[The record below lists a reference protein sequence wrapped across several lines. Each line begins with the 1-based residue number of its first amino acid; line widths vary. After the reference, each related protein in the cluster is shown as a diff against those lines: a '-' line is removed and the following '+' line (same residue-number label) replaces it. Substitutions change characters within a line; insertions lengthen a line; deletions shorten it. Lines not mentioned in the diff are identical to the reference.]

1 MNGREIR
8 RPNPSKYLRL
18 GRTGDHG
25 AVASRRGLVL
35 RLKGVRA
42 MEWRRSRGRQATLL
56 MYFMSI
62 VTCSTAA
69 TLINTPAAPGP
80 VTAPRQRPV
89 RAAPPFL
96 ITEPPPPPPPTT
108 AVDGKDDDDNDDG
121 KDDGFFPLVVA
132 AFMLAK
138 RFPLAP
144 AAVIISS
151 VRPLRRAVRSWST
164 LVPMVVRLKLFE
176 LRRFETPEAKLQAR
190 DALDERLSSEF
201 AGFIGSMRGAFVKV
215 AQVLGSLSPPPV
227 RKPYIKKLEPMADA
241 APGGRPWKSVQK
253 QINRELRRGEGNKDR
268 TLSSVFSEFDPV
280 PIGTAS
286 VGQVHRAV
294 LRSNGRTVAVKLQYP
309 DARSLILN
317 DLNTIHSLL
326 KCVGKEEEASV
337 VVRQHEMRIP
347 VAPRNHS
354 SSSTLPS
361 CFEDEPADHIADC
374 LLIPHSAPCVTE
386 GVPEPHEH
394 GVRLRR
400 GGRHDECSCQLL

>member
-1 MNGREIR
+1 
-8 RPNPSKYLRL
+8 
-18 GRTGDHG
+18 
-25 AVASRRGLVL
+25 
-35 RLKGVRA
+35 
-42 MEWRRSRGRQATLL
+42 
-56 MYFMSI
+56 
-62 VTCSTAA
+62 
-69 TLINTPAAPGP
+69 
-80 VTAPRQRPV
+80 
-89 RAAPPFL
+89 
-96 ITEPPPPPPPTT
+96 
-108 AVDGKDDDDNDDG
+108 
-121 KDDGFFPLVVA
+121 
-132 AFMLAK
+132 
-138 RFPLAP
+138 
-144 AAVIISS
+144 
-151 VRPLRRAVRSWST
+151 
-164 LVPMVVRLKLFE
+164 MVVRLKLFE

-190 DALDERLSSEF
+190 DALDERLASEF

-241 APGGRPWKSVQK
+241 APGGKPWKSVQK

-374 LLIPHSAPCVTE
+374 LLIPHSALCATE

-394 GVRLRR
+394 GV
-400 GGRHDECSCQLL
+400 